1 MKQKNKFRL
10 SFALIIISI
19 VITLFAIRDNKKLD
33 KTYLEL
39 SSENSILTK
48 KLEDKKSS
56 EKSLKEEI
64 NLKKSKIEGIDSEIT
79 KFGVM
84 SDKKNKI
91 SNMKDELLQI
101 HIKLQD
107 NKFDFSYSN
116 FGENN
121 NIKPLESY
129 FFDKSANEQD
139 IRDNIT
145 FLPIVMNSYI
155 NEDLNYEIS
164 RNNFKVLQNLG
175 ILEYIES
182 GDNYLVKSILL
193 NDSSNY
199 DTLKKRNNYLL
210 ELNKYYLN
218 AYGNIFYEDEFS
230 KKYID
235 NRMKILDESLN
246 GEEVEL
252 ESKEMNEINLIDA
265 FCIDLLNSS
274 SNNLKNFSVSEND
287 AIKQLKRGDFVLM
300 SEKLDDK
307 EINLTFFN
315 KNNGKIFEINDKID

>member
-10 SFALIIISI
+10 SFALIIISV
-19 VITLFAIRDNKKLD
+19 VITLFSIQDNKKLD

-39 SSENSILTK
+39 SSENSTLTK

-56 EKSLKEEI
+56 AKSLQEEI
-64 NLKKSKIEGIDSEIT
+64 NLKKSKIDGIDNEIT

-84 SDKKNKI
+84 TDKKNKI
-91 SNMKDELLQI
+91 SNMKEELLNT

-107 NKFDFSYSN
+107 NNFDFSYSN
-116 FGENN
+116 FESTN
-121 NIKPLESY
+121 NIKPLDSY
-129 FFDKSANEQD
+129 FFDENKTEGD
-139 IRDNIT
+139 DKDNII
-145 FLPIVMNSYI
+145 FLPLAINSYI

-164 RNNFKVLQNLG
+164 RNNYRVVQNLG

-193 NDSSNY
+193 NDSSNSEV
-199 DTLKKRNNYLL
+199 LKKRNNYLS

-218 AYGNIFYEDEFS
+218 AYDNIFSDKEMTRN
-230 KKYID
+230 YID
-235 NRMKILDESLN
+235 NRMKLLGSSADDEKID
-246 GEEVEL
+246 L
-252 ESKEMNEINLIDA
+252 ETKDINKINALDA

-274 SNNLKNFSVSEND
+274 CNHLNGFNISEND
-287 AIKQLKRGDFVLM
+287 GIRQLKKSDFVLM
-300 SEKLDDK
+300 SEKIDDK

-315 KNNGKIFEINDKID
+315 INNGKIFEINDKID